1 MHEKQAKFVR
11 FGVFLFATAAVAL
24 SLSGQQSS
32 HTRTS
37 LVTDWSSRHL
47 IFSAPSTYGK
57 LAAVSQDPRY
67 QQQWLRRNVHPA
79 PPTDGEEPGG
89 ATESRATAS
98 DAVDANLD
106 ALFGPPTGGS
116 GSKSGGGALKKD
128 WSASLGPSATV
139 GADSYPAKFSF
150 DSTNASCANDFV
162 VYGTSVNGTAAG
174 ASASAMG
181 TFSGVPTNGQT
192 ATLTYG
198 SGAVD
203 TVTATAAFKASTTGT
218 FSGAPTTGQTVVVHG
233 ASNVTFTAEDNT
245 AAIGNFVVAGAFCV
259 APGQGVT
266 INGTSLTTNA
276 TAGSGTVAI
285 ANNPGSNSNW
295 TSSLT
300 TVTVGAVTY
309 TFVSGA
315 PATGTATAVQVRYVT
330 TAGSTAN
337 NEAATAQNLRAAIDA
352 NNGQC
357 FASGCFS
364 SAAVANAAA
373 TATVST
379 STVTATAPCAG
390 ALTAPTFSD
399 TTTNTTTSAWGA
411 GGDGT
416 TSGTNFALAASGVP
430 TATTVAAQIAADV
443 NTNTATT
450 TVSASPSSGTV
461 NLTANTWG
469 TVGNSITLSQNATSG
484 VSRSAATL
492 SGGVNATVSGTQFR
506 IDNNDTDDAAALA
519 AVLVSGGGPA
529 GVTGSSA
536 GAVVTFTATSAGSA
550 GNSITITETMTGFS
564 VTSPLAGGAD
574 LNASTGFFAV
584 SDATGAAI
592 STTAIAGNFA
602 TAVAAEGTA
611 VGVPVTA
618 SSSTNVTTVTA
629 SAAGAGSLGNGVV
642 LSETLSNFTWN
653 HATLQGGVGQASI
666 VAYKNLYSSCGGSVP
681 STYWSYFTNG
691 TVQTSPTM
699 SLDGKQVAF
708 VQSSSGGVASLVLL
722 KWASASVTAGSPV
735 TLTSTTASAYSACTA
750 PCMLTLTFNGSPNDT
765 NSSPYYD
772 YSGDA
777 IYVGDDNGTV
787 HKFTPIFNGGTP
799 AEITTSPWPI
809 ALTNSAGSQTTS
821 PVYAINNGI
830 YIGTARTGFGGTTG
844 GYFYRIN
851 PTTGALTASAEI
863 ASTPGIVDAP
873 IVDPSAGEVYVF
885 VSTDT
890 SGDCSFGGNCSGVF
904 QFGTAFAAAA
914 PGTEQEVGTGSFFGT
929 VPMFTGDFDNTYFN
943 SSDPPTGSLYV
954 CGQTGGDAR
963 IYRIPITTNTMG
975 SPVAGP
981 TLTSATRTCSP
992 ITEAFSGTMDMIFVN
1007 VQANGNLGSCG
1018 GGGCIMSFNITSG
1031 TLPSGTAPTA
1041 SLPENG
1047 GTSGMVIDTLG
1058 SGTSGANQV
1067 YFSPLAT
1074 GQVCPSGAGCAVQA
1088 SQSGLN

>member
-1 MHEKQAKFVR
+1 MHVKQAKFVR
-11 FGVFLFATAAVAL
+11 FGVFLFAAAAVAL
-24 SLSGQQSS
+24 SLSGQQSN
-32 HTRTS
+32 HVRTS

-47 IFSAPSTYGK
+47 IFSAPATFGK

-79 PPTDGEEPGG
+79 PPTDGEEPG
-89 ATESRATAS
+89 AAPESRDTTL
-98 DAVDANLD
+98 DGLEPNPAV
-106 ALFGPPTGGS
+106 LFGGLGGGS
-116 GSKSGGGALKKD
+116 GSKRGNGPMKKD
-128 WSASLGPSATV
+128 WSTSLGPSATV

-150 DSTNASCANDFV
+150 DSTTASCANDFV
-162 VYGTSVNGTAAG
+162 VFGTSVNGTAAG
-174 ASASAMG
+174 AAATAQG

-203 TVTATAAFKASTTGT
+203 TVTATAAAKASTTGT

-245 AAIGNFVVAGAFCV
+245 AATGSFAVAGAFCV

-266 INGTSLTTNA
+266 INGTALTTNA
-276 TAGSGTVAI
+276 TAGSGLVTI
-285 ANNPGSNSNW
+285 TGNPNGGF
-295 TSSLT
+295 TSGT
-300 TVTVGAVTY
+300 TAVTVGSVTY
-309 TFVSGA
+309 TFV
-315 PATGTATAVQVRYVT
+315 TGVPNIGSANAVQVHYS
-330 TAGSTAN
+330 TAGSAAQ
-337 NEAATAQNLRAAIDA
+337 NEATAAQNLRAAIDA
-352 NNGQC
+352 VQSQC
-357 FASGCFS
+357 VINPCFS
-364 SAAVANAAA
+364 SAATANAVG
-373 TATVST
+373 TAVQST
-379 STVTATAPCAG
+379 NTVTVTAPCAG

-399 TTTNTTTSAWGA
+399 NSGSISSTWTV

-416 TSGTNFALAASGVP
+416 TSGTNFALATSGVP
-430 TATTVAAQIAADV
+430 TATTVATQIAADV

-450 TVSASPSSGTV
+450 TVSASNTAGTV

-469 TVGNSITLSQNATSG
+469 TVGNSITLAQNATSG
-484 VSRSAATL
+484 VSRSGTTL
-492 SGGVNATVSGTQFR
+492 SGGANAAVSGNQFR

-629 SAAGAGSLGNGVV
+629 SAEGAGSLGNGVV
-642 LSETLSNFTWN
+642 LSSTLSNFTWN
-653 HATLQGGVGQASI
+653 RATLQGGVGQASI

-681 STYWSYFTNG
+681 STLWSYFTNG
-691 TVQTSPTM
+691 TVQTSPTV
-699 SLDGKQVAF
+699 SLDGKQIAF

-735 TLTSTTASAYSACTA
+735 TLTTTTASTYSACTA
-750 PCMLTLTFNGSPNDT
+750 PCMLTLPFNGSPNDT

-799 AEITTSPWPI
+799 AEIITSPWPI
-809 ALTNSAGSQTTS
+809 ALTNSAGTQTTS

-830 YIGTARTGFGGTTG
+830 YIGTARTGFGGSTG

-851 PTTGALTASAEI
+851 PTTGALTVSAEI
-863 ASTPGIVDAP
+863 AARPGIVDAP
-873 IVDPSAGEVYVF
+873 IVDPSAGEAYVF
-885 VSTDT
+885 AATDT
-890 SGDCSFGGNCSGVF
+890 TTSCGFFTPCSGVF
-904 QFGTAFAAAA
+904 QFTTAFNAGDAGSEA
-914 PGTEQEVGTGSFFGT
+914 QVGTGNFFTT

-943 SSDPPTGSLYV
+943 SSDPPTGNLYV
-954 CGQTGGDAR
+954 CGDAGGDAT
-963 IYRIPITTNTMG
+963 IYRIHITTNTM
-975 SPVAGP
+975 SAPVAGP
-981 TLTSATRTCSP
+981 TLTSAAATCSP
-992 ITEAFSGTMDMIFVN
+992 MTEAFSGTTDMIFVN
-1007 VQANGNLGSCG
+1007 VQDNGNLGSCG